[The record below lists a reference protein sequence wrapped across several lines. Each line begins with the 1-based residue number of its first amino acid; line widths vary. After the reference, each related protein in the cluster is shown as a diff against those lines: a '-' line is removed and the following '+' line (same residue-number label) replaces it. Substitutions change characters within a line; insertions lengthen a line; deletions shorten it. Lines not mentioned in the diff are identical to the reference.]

1 MDDQEV
7 LVPAWDEQ
15 EALLLARNILGHNSE
30 LHARTIRPPGRGWLG
45 VRRRQGLYQIRRWDR
60 PGDNSRTGAT
70 VAATNADTGETWH
83 FNGPSPAGEACGAP
97 PDKAVFRYSGQASV
111 RRGVLMV
118 KGRAIIIV
126 PSGVRLRV
134 NGTLRH
140 GTIVVR
146 ETDEVQAELPA
157 SVPPAGYEI
166 AVAPDE
172 MQATL
177 LIHPGHAHRLQ
188 DAMPAC
194 PLVINVEE
202 VRIPPPNLSV
212 ETVLSELG
220 AQGVTHGIEL
230 PAIVGA
236 IQRLPTAPVVVASC
250 TPARPGSEATITTY
264 FAEHVEWQETIR
276 EDGTMDYRGL
286 LQVPTAEEGQ
296 LLASKVSGTPGE
308 AGVTVRG
315 GPIPPKAVQEVVL
328 VAGKGARL
336 DSSGL
341 TAFAATTGRPTIERG
356 PDGRHVVRVLPVL
369 THGDVDLAS
378 GNLRFAGDIVVQGNV
393 ADSMSVI
400 AGGNLTVYGSVSRA
414 YLEAAEDLCVLGNAF
429 NSTLVAGGRAAFY
442 LSALPLLE
450 RIASALDKL
459 QLALAQLKDHPI
471 LGSALH
477 SDGRFRQLV
486 NSLVETSVRELPGLM
501 HSLHERL
508 SATEWS
514 DDLST
519 GLKEMLRMIQPDSN
533 GQLFA
538 GKAELE
544 AFSLMVME
552 TIELAG
558 EAPRDNAKA
567 VVRYLH
573 SCQLDASGDVEVGN
587 RGSYYSKCSAGG
599 RLRSSGPVLGGRV
612 YGHLGVEVSEAGS
625 EIGVATELATSTAGT
640 IRIGRVY
647 PDVLLRVGRRT
658 HGVNTVRDGLRV
670 RSVENDLRGV

>member
-1 MDDQEV
+1 MDNKEV
-7 LVPAWDEQ
+7 MVPAWDEE
-15 EALLLARNILGHNSE
+15 EALLFARHLWGQNSE
-30 LHARTIRPPGRGWLG
+30 LQAKTIRAPGRGWLG
-45 VRRRQGLYQIRRWDR
+45 VTRRQGLYQIRRWDR
-60 PGDNSRTGAT
+60 PENNSPATPT
-70 VAATNADTGETWH
+70 VAAADAETGETWH
-83 FNGPSPAGEACGAP
+83 FNGPSPAGEACGTP
-97 PDKAVFRYSGQASV
+97 PDEAVFRRSGQASV
-111 RRGVLMV
+111 QDGVLIV
-118 KGRAIIIV
+118 KGKAIIIV
-126 PSGVRLRV
+126 PAGVRLRV
-134 NGTLRH
+134 NGTRRH
-140 GTIVVR
+140 GTTVVR
-146 ETDEVQAELPA
+146 ETDEVQVELPA
-157 SVPPAGYEI
+157 PVPPAGFEI
-166 AVAPDE
+166 AVVQDE

-177 LIHPGHAHRLQ
+177 EIHPGYAHRLQ

-202 VRIPPPNLSV
+202 VRMPPPNLSV
-212 ETVLSELG
+212 ETVLSELR
-220 AQGVTHGIEL
+220 AKGVMHGIDL

-236 IQRLPTAPVVVASC
+236 IRRLPTAPVVVASC
-250 TPARPGSEATITTY
+250 TPARPGTEATITAY
-264 FAEHVEWQETIR
+264 FAEHVQWKETIR
-276 EDGTMDYRGL
+276 EDGTMDYRGR
-286 LQVPTAEEGQ
+286 LQVPTAEAGQ
-296 LLASKVSGTPGE
+296 LLASKVSGTPGD
-308 AGVTVRG
+308 AGITVRG
-315 GPIPPKAVQEVVL
+315 GPIPPPPVQEVSL

-336 DSSGL
+336 DSAGL

-356 PDGRHVVRVLPVL
+356 PDGRHVVRVIPVL
-369 THGDVDLAS
+369 THGEVDMAS
-378 GNLRFAGDIVVQGNV
+378 GNLRFSGDIVVQGDV

-414 YLEAAEDLCVLGNAF
+414 YLEAAENLCILGNAF

-450 RIASALDKL
+450 QIASALDKL
-459 QLALAQLKDHPI
+459 RLALAQLKDHPI

-477 SDGRFRQLV
+477 SDDRFRQLV
-486 NSLVETSVRELPGLM
+486 NSIVETSVRELPGLM

-508 SATEWS
+508 SAAEWS

-519 GLKEMLRMIQPDSN
+519 GLKEILRLFQPDSN
-533 GQLFA
+533 GHLFA

-558 EAPRDNAKA
+558 EAPHDNGKA

-599 RLRSSGPVLGGRV
+599 RLRSSGPILGGRA
-612 YGHLGVEVSEAGS
+612 YGHSGVEVSEAGS

-658 HGVNTVRDGLRV
+658 HGVSTVREGLRV
-670 RSVENDLRGV
+670 RSVENDLRGL